1 MKLSLKERFKI
12 MASLPEKGTFEKQI
26 IKKDLLEKI
35 SITQKDVEKYSIS
48 EIGDKLSWKF
58 VDDSDSEE
66 FTFSELEVHFL
77 KSLLKKQDEDGE
89 LHDDLIVLYKT
100 LFDK

>member
-1 MKLSLKERFKI
+1 

-35 SITQKDVEKYSIS
+35 SITQKDVEKYSIV
-48 EIGDKLSWKF
+48 EVGDRLNWKQI
-58 VDDSDSEE
+58 DGSDSDE
-66 FTFSELEVHFL
+66 FEFSELEEHFL
-77 KSLLKKQDEDGE
+77 KALLKKQDEDGE
-89 LHDDLIVLYKT
+89 LHDDLVNLYKT